1 MGGISDALVEQYGRA
16 WDMTRELVEGFA
28 EDRWRSGD
36 HSGLIPARWALH
48 ALDGADF
55 YSRPTVEGFVSEV
68 RHIDWS
74 GPADQIPDQRWA
86 LEYLERVAGRSREW
100 LASVTDEA
108 WLGPTPFHW
117 TGGTVLE
124 SAVYALRH
132 LTYHLGELSM
142 LLREAGAEE
151 TAWR

>member
-1 MGGISDALVEQYGRA
+1 MSGIGNALIEQYDRA
-16 WDMTRELVEGFA
+16 WDMARQLIEGFA

-36 HSGLIPARWALH
+36 HPGLIPAHWALH

-55 YSRPTVEGFVSEV
+55 YSRPAIEGFASEV
-68 RHIDWS
+68 RHIDWA
-74 GPADQIPDQRWA
+74 GPADAIPDQGWA
-86 LEYLERVAGRSREW
+86 LEYLERVSARSRQW
-100 LASVTDEA
+100 LASMTDEA
-108 WLGPTPFHW
+108 WLGPTPFDW
-117 TGGTVLE
+117 TGGTALE